1 MKGTAETVPVSQPY
15 RPVRQGKGTMSG
27 FRPQCCPAR
36 VSERK
41 RPAVDIMSL
50 VNRFARYLTM
60 GALFLSLLLPAG
72 LGQEPQEQD
81 QPEFKIGVAV
91 DQVFLS
97 VTARARDG
105 GFYKNL
111 TREDF
116 RVLEDGVE
124 QHIIN
129 FTQEAVPVSV
139 VLLID
144 ASGSTR
150 FTQASIRS
158 AALRFAESLSQEDK
172 VAIITFNDAPRLIL
186 EWTNDLEKV
195 RYALET
201 IYAKGPTVMN
211 DALFVTFDD
220 LLKNVEGKTAVM
232 MLTDGV
238 DTGSM
243 VGMEEATDL
252 ATRSDAIVYTASK
265 LDEYWAGAIRLPPG
279 NPGPWS
285 TRPQPADGLL
295 YSGGTQRTS
304 ASCQFN
310 GRSCS
315 GGPGLQQS
323 DRGLRDG
330 SRRAQ
335 EPVLPVLHSDQFAK
349 RWWLAQ
355 ARGDTP
361 ATRCRHQDQ
370 ERLPCPSR

>member
-1 MKGTAETVPVSQPY
+1 
-15 RPVRQGKGTMSG
+15 MSG
-27 FRPQCCPAR
+27 FRPHCCPAR

-72 LGQEPQEQD
+72 LGQEAEEQD

-158 AALRFAESLSQEDK
+158 AALRFAESLSQEDR

-186 EWTNDLEKV
+186 EWTNDLDKV

-243 VGMEEATDL
+243 VAMEEATNL

-265 LDEYWAGAIRLPPG
+265 LDEYWAGAIRM
-279 NPGPWS
+279 
-285 TRPQPADGLL
+285 RQEIRAH
-295 YSGGTQRTS
+295 
-304 ASCQFN
+304 
-310 GRSCS
+310 GRLVPNQLTDSYILEARK
-315 GGPGLQQS
+315 GLQRLSSLTGGRVLEAQAFS
-323 DRGLRDG
+323 SLTEVYEMVAEELKNQYYLSYIPANLRKDGGWRKLEVIPRRLGVVTKTRSGYYAPLDQPVDG
-330 SRRAQ
+330 S
-335 EPVLPVLHSDQFAK
+335 P
-349 RWWLAQ
+349 
-355 ARGDTP
+355 
-361 ATRCRHQDQ
+361 
-370 ERLPCPSR
+370 

>member
-1 MKGTAETVPVSQPY
+1 
-15 RPVRQGKGTMSG
+15 MSG
-27 FRPQCCPAR
+27 FRPHCCPAR

-41 RPAVDIMSL
+41 RSAVDIMSL

-72 LGQEPQEQD
+72 LGQEPEEQD

-91 DQVFLS
+91 EQVFLS

-111 TREDF
+111 TRADF

-150 FTQASIRS
+150 YTQASIRS

-186 EWTNDLEKV
+186 EWTNDLDKV

-243 VGMEEATDL
+243 VAMEDATNL

-265 LDEYWAGAIRLPPG
+265 LDEYWANAIRLRQEFRAHGQLVP
-279 NPGPWS
+279 NQLTDS
-285 TRPQPADGLL
+285 YILESRK
-295 YSGGTQRTS
+295 
-304 ASCQFN
+304 
-310 GRSCS
+310 
-315 GGPGLQQS
+315 GLQRLASLTGGRVLEAQAFS
-323 DRGLRDG
+323 SLTEVYEMVAEELKNQYYLSYIPTNLRKDGGWRKLEVIPSRLGVVTKTRSGYYAPLDEPVDG
-330 SRRAQ
+330 S
-335 EPVLPVLHSDQFAK
+335 P
-349 RWWLAQ
+349 
-355 ARGDTP
+355 
-361 ATRCRHQDQ
+361 
-370 ERLPCPSR
+370 